1 MIGFKGRFCLSA
13 IWLVCGTQ
21 LLIEPAHK
29 IKNSILSQVIETSSQ
44 VKPISTMVRTKTQ
57 TISSRDQRQE
67 ARQATVAKAL
77 IKARGDSAEAAR
89 ELLEKERKKMLI
101 KQEEL
106 DAAFVQE
113 LIANEMKAKAAA
125 QDKATT
131 MHSKTNEEVKKEEES
146 RNEKGETPK
155 PKVQAGNPGGDD
167 DDDDPDDDDD
177 SKPPK
182 KQNTPMKRKDK
193 GSDPEDSDSS
203 DSSVDLKTPP
213 KRKKDKKRNKKKKK
227 RYESSDSESEGSPVA
242 FARNPNKVCTGILN
256 YKKKAHYK
264 IYEAA
269 TKSLYADTADRYD
282 LDVVGAINLLQKIN
296 DRCSDLGLK
305 IIKVPANDNAL
316 EWLIAGHDTIEG
328 VNLCLHHGH
337 VKKSLIRAY
346 VKTFVNSPCREAQED
361 DMLCI
366 MLQNSLTEK
375 AYQTVTRD
383 PSAYTVEG
391 EKSGL
396 MLLKTILEQSAVDSS
411 IDPDVIRKELAHAYL
426 KFKELK
432 FDVRL
437 FHDWV
442 QQKLNALKQTGHT
455 STDVATHL
463 LTAYRT
469 STDEKLRLYIDRL
482 EDSARESGEYLQ
494 VKSLMNN
501 VKMKYDALETSRRLE
516 AVAKQDDQ
524 IVALK
529 AQLKDLK
536 KKQKGEAATGGT
548 TKSKKKRKEKEG
560 TEKKKFPKEL
570 KKKPEPSDLTK
581 PLKIDG
587 ADWWYCKKHKWCK
600 HKNADCRGINR
611 NPEPG
616 AQANDG
622 ANNSN
627 ASTQPTVN
635 PGGGDRAGRTLRA
648 VGAVVA
654 E

>member
-1 MIGFKGRFCLSA
+1 MVGFKGRFCLSA

-29 IKNSILSQVIETSSQ
+29 IKDSILSQAQVIETSSQ
-44 VKPISTMVRTKTQ
+44 VKSISTMVKTKTQ
-57 TISSRDQRQE
+57 TISSREQRQE

-77 IKARGDSAEAAR
+77 IKARGDSAEAAK
-89 ELLEKERKKMLI
+89 ELLEKERKKMLL
-101 KQEEL
+101 KQEAL

-113 LIANEMKAKAAA
+113 LIANERKIKAEAQAKAS
-125 QDKATT
+125 T
-131 MHSKTNEEVKKEEES
+131 MHSKTEEEVKQEEEV
-146 RNEKGETPK
+146 RDDKEGTQR
-155 PKVQAGNPGGDD
+155 PKVRAGNPGGDD
-167 DDDDPDDDDD
+167 DDDTDDDDED
-177 SKPPK
+177 ERSNRK
-182 KQNTPMKRKDK
+182 KSTPMKRKEK
-193 GSDPEDSDSS
+193 DSDS
-203 DSSVDLKTPP
+203 DDDTDESVDLRTPQ
-213 KRKKDKKRNKKKKK
+213 KRKKDKKSKKKKK
-227 RYESSDSESEGSPVA
+227 RYESSDSESDGSPVA

-296 DRCSDLGLK
+296 DRCSNLGLR
-305 IIKVPANDNAL
+305 IIRVPANDNAL
-316 EWLIAGHDTIEG
+316 EWLIAGHDNIEA

-337 VKKSLIRAY
+337 VRNSLIKDY
-346 VKTFVNSPCREAQED
+346 VKTFGNSPCRVVQED

-469 STDEKLRLYIDRL
+469 SNDEKLRLYIDRL

-501 VKMKYDALETSRRLE
+501 VKMKYDALETSRRLK

-529 AQLKDLK
+529 AQIKDLK
-536 KKQKGEAATGGT
+536 KKKGASTGGT
-548 TKSKKKRKEKEG
+548 TQSKKENDRKKKEG
-560 TEKKKFPKEL
+560 AEKKKFPKEL

-587 ADWWYCKKHKWCK
+587 AEWWYWVFL
-600 HKNADCRGINR
+600 DERR
-611 NPEPG
+611 
-616 AQANDG
+616 
-622 ANNSN
+622 
-627 ASTQPTVN
+627 
-635 PGGGDRAGRTLRA
+635 
-648 VGAVVA
+648 
-654 E
+654 